1 MKKKYSLLSNFIS
14 LWEIMNHEERKKT
27 LMFIFFSFIQVILE
41 TLSIGSLYPLLLGI
55 FGNNTKVFN
64 NDLYTLDFLQK
75 YLDNTNQ
82 VFLISALILLMFLLK
97 NSFIIFVVHWS
108 QTFERNIKIRLKR
121 HLLWSYLNNDYLF
134 HVNSDS
140 AKLVRNINTSTST
153 ITGAVR
159 MSMTYINDFTLF
171 IFLLIFMITINP
183 LLVIFIAILVSSI
196 SFIYFILFKKMLIK
210 YGKFSFEHEG
220 ESLKRLMQSF
230 SLIKEIKLFNKEK
243 YFLNFFNSEEKL
255 FQEFQR
261 KAYIIRSYPRIFFEL
276 IFVIGILLFININ
289 VLGSSESISEILPK
303 TALIG
308 IILIRMVPSLN
319 KIISSAQ
326 KINQLQ
332 KSNDEIIKELQDKTL
347 IQKEGYIEDDIV
359 RENFKFEK
367 ISLENVSFSY
377 DKKKG
382 KVFDNFN
389 LEIKKGNYIGIVGSS
404 GSGKSTLIDILTGLL
419 NTSDG
424 KIKLNNEIAE
434 VGTVQWKQIFG
445 YVTQSV
451 NLFNDTIYANIA
463 FETDINKIDKLRLND
478 ALKKSGLIRFVNKLD
493 KGINTFVGEFGYKIS
508 GGEKQRLS
516 IARALYKNSQILIF
530 DESFNSLDDET
541 KKIILDEIK
550 KLSETKTIII
560 ISHNVNDL
568 KDCDKIIDLNKR

>member
-27 LMFIFFSFIQVILE
+27 LMFIFFTFILVILE

-64 NDLYTLDFLQK
+64 NDLFTLDFLQK

-82 VFLISALILLMFLLK
+82 VFLISAVILLMFLLK

-153 ITGAVR
+153 IMGAVR

-183 LLVIFIAILVSSI
+183 LIVIFIAILVSSI
-196 SFIYFILFKKMLIK
+196 SFIYFIFFKKMLIK
-210 YGKFSFEHEG
+210 YGKFTFEHEG

-308 IILIRMVPSLN
+308 IILIRMIPSLN

-326 KINQLQ
+326 RINQFQ

-347 IQKEGYIEDDIV
+347 IQKESYIEDDIV

-377 DKKKG
+377 DKKKE
-382 KVFDNFN
+382 KIFDNFN

-419 NTSDG
+419 NTTDG

-463 FETDINKIDKLRLND
+463 FETDINKVDKLRLND
-478 ALKKSGLIRFVNKLD
+478 ALKKSGLIRFVNRLD

-530 DESFNSLDDET
+530 DESFNSLDNET

-560 ISHNVNDL
+560 ISHNINDL
-568 KDCDKIIDLNKR
+568 KDCDKIIDLNK

>member
-27 LMFIFFSFIQVILE
+27 LMFIFFTFILVILE

-64 NDLYTLDFLQK
+64 NDLFTLDFLQK

-82 VFLISALILLMFLLK
+82 VFLISAVILLMFLLK

-153 ITGAVR
+153 IMGAVR
-159 MSMTYINDFTLF
+159 MSMTYINDFILF

-183 LLVIFIAILVSSI
+183 LIVIFIAILVSSI
-196 SFIYFILFKKMLIK
+196 SFIYFIFFKKMLIK
-210 YGKFSFEHEG
+210 YGKFTFEHEG

-308 IILIRMVPSLN
+308 IILIRMIPSLN

-326 KINQLQ
+326 RINQFQ

-347 IQKEGYIEDDIV
+347 IQKESYIEDDIV

-377 DKKKG
+377 DKKKE
-382 KVFDNFN
+382 KIFDNFN

-419 NTSDG
+419 NTTDG

>member
-1 MKKKYSLLSNFIS
+1 ML
-14 LWEIMNHEERKKT
+14 
-27 LMFIFFSFIQVILE
+27 
-41 TLSIGSLYPLLLGI
+41 
-55 FGNNTKVFN
+55 VF
-64 NDLYTLDFLQK
+64 
-75 YLDNTNQ
+75 
-82 VFLISALILLMFLLK
+82 
-97 NSFIIFVVHWS
+97 H
-108 QTFERNIKIRLKR
+108 
-121 HLLWSYLNNDYLF
+121 
-134 HVNSDS
+134 
-140 AKLVRNINTSTST
+140 
-153 ITGAVR
+153 
-159 MSMTYINDFTLF
+159 
-171 IFLLIFMITINP
+171 MI
-183 LLVIFIAILVSSI
+183 
-196 SFIYFILFKKMLIK
+196 
-210 YGKFSFEHEG
+210 
-220 ESLKRLMQSF
+220 
-230 SLIKEIKLFNKEK
+230 
-243 YFLNFFNSEEKL
+243 
-255 FQEFQR
+255 
-261 KAYIIRSYPRIFFEL
+261 
-276 IFVIGILLFININ
+276 
-289 VLGSSESISEILPK
+289 
-303 TALIG
+303 
-308 IILIRMVPSLN
+308 
-319 KIISSAQ
+319 
-326 KINQLQ
+326 
-332 KSNDEIIKELQDKTL
+332 
-347 IQKEGYIEDDIV
+347 
-359 RENFKFEK
+359 
-367 ISLENVSFSY
+367 
-377 DKKKG
+377 KKKG